1 MTFLSKNYQY
11 NFCIITI
18 LSNRKNTQEKLCYK
32 KKYKFLNLK
41 QTATQQ
47 LATRLMKRGNY
58 LKVYKVIKKY
68 YYMKVLGDMFYSI
81 PMSSNFMFFFKKYQ
95 SFRDFDRVLH

>member
-1 MTFLSKNYQY
+1 MTFLCKKYQY
-11 NFCIITI
+11 NFCLVTI

-47 LATRLMKRGNY
+47 LSTRLMKRGNF
-58 LKVYKVIKKY
+58 LKIYKVVKKY
-68 YYMKVLGDMFYSI
+68 YYMRVLRDLFYSI
-81 PMSSNFMFFFKKYQ
+81 PMSSNFMFFFNKYQ